1 MPADSQTRE
10 RRTGDTGAPAPV
22 DCQARPGAARRRLT
36 AGVERWG
43 LASLYAFTAA
53 AVVGYGVFGQDPGR
67 LVGLPQWAARFYA
80 WSFSFFALGH
90 VWLAMLVLAAVL
102 WLRAGGRWLGVF
114 AMAYGVSLG
123 SELAGTTWGIPFGEY
138 GYSALLAPMWLDRVP
153 VVIPMSWFFMAL
165 PSYAL
170 ASVAL
175 GTPWARIVAASLVLL
190 AWDVALDPAMSYA
203 TRYWVW
209 GESGPY
215 YGMPWLN
222 LLGWYVTGLV
232 LMAVFAWRRAES
244 WTKRVSPRWWAG
256 FYGANLLMPLGM
268 CVAAGLWLAVGAT
281 LAVLAA
287 LGLVLV
293 PGLLRHAE
301 TTGAAELAAGGA
313 HVGS

>member
-1 MPADSQTRE
+1 MVQG
-10 RRTGDTGAPAPV
+10 TGGTGS
-22 DCQARPGAARRRLT
+22 ARLAAV
-36 AGVERWG
+36 AERWG
-43 LASLYAFTAA
+43 LVGLYAFTAA

-114 AMAYGVSLG
+114 VLAYAVSLG

-138 GYSALLAPMWLDRVP
+138 GYSELLAPMWLERVP

-170 ASVAL
+170 AAL
-175 GTPWARIVAASLVLL
+175 AVRSPWARIVTGSVILL
-190 AWDVALDPAMSYA
+190 AWDLALDPAMSYA

-232 LMAVFAWRRAES
+232 LMGVFAWRRSES
-244 WTKRVSPRWWAG
+244 WTSGVSPRWWAG

-268 CVAAGLWLAVGAT
+268 CAAAGLWLAVGAT
-281 LAVLAA
+281 LGVLGA
-287 LGLVLV
+287 LALVMV
-293 PGLLRHAE
+293 PGLLRHSGPSGV
-301 TTGAAELAAGGA
+301 TELAAGGA
-313 HVGS
+313 HVRS